1 METYQEPDRRAWFRV
16 GIYFDLEFLLG
27 YEVSVERGFAM
38 TNNVRFH
45 VTTSRRF
52 SIIAVLAFTFVAC
65 VLVAGQENGGLPASA
80 AKVHSAPI
88 VDAISPLSAAR
99 GGPTFTLSVVGSHFV
114 PGSIVQWNTGDL
126 PTTFVSNKLV
136 TAAVPADAL
145 SKYGDDAI
153 SVINPDGGGV
163 SNSLTFTVPCVI
175 PPPSRASTQDR
186 ARLGAY
192 YFDGWSGPLTNFHF
206 KGLPLGPYQNRQP
219 FSGWQD
225 SNRCAVEEQLATA
238 HNFGIDFF
246 VFDWYFNARTN
257 EPGDNLNSAIEI
269 THSLPDR
276 HGMQYAILYVD
287 SPPFDVSPSQWPAA
301 VNEWVH
307 YMLDPA
313 YARVNGKPVLFI
325 IDVGEMYQIFGS
337 DAAVANALAQ
347 LRAAAQAQG
356 LPGVYV
362 VGGFGEPDG
371 TLGRNTLAPG
381 FSIAG
386 TDGYDAVALYNY
398 PFAPPA
404 LNGQLPF
411 SELSEAARWTW
422 NEAEHDSSIPFVP
435 TSMAGWDPRPWHE
448 VEPVTGDLMWYARTP
463 PEVAALV
470 RDAID
475 WANYNPQLRPE
486 PAPIPP
492 LVLLEAWNEIGEGS
506 HVVPTVE
513 DGTSYGDA
521 IAAMLLK
528 K

>member
-1 METYQEPDRRAWFRV
+1 MVD
-16 GIYFDLEFLLG
+16 
-27 YEVSVERGFAM
+27 
-38 TNNVRFH
+38 NVRFCA
-45 VTTSRRF
+45 TGGLRF
-52 SIIAVLAFTFVAC
+52 PVIAVFAFLSLTNL
-65 VLVAGQENGGLPASA
+65 LVRGQANGGFPTFA
-80 AKVHSAPI
+80 AEAQTTPV
-88 VDAISPLSAAR
+88 VEAISPISAMR
-99 GGPTFTLSVVGSHFV
+99 GGGAFTLSVVGSHFV
-114 PGSIVQWNTGDL
+114 RGSIVQWNASDL
-126 PTTFVSNKLV
+126 PTTFVSSKLI

-145 SKYGDDAI
+145 SESGDDVV
-153 SVINPDGGGV
+153 SVMNPDGGGV

-175 PPPSRASTQDR
+175 PPPSGASSQNR

-192 YFDGWSGPLTNFHF
+192 YFDGWAGPLTNFHF
-206 KGLPLGPYQNRQP
+206 QGLPLGPYQNRQP

-225 SNRCAVEEQLATA
+225 SYRCAVEEQLATA

-269 THSLPDR
+269 THALPNR

-287 SPPFDVSPSQWPAA
+287 SPPFDASPSQWRSA

-337 DAAVANALAQ
+337 DAAVADALAQ

-386 TDGYDAVALYNY
+386 ADGYDAVALYNY

-404 LNGQLPF
+404 VNGELPF
-411 SELSEAARWTW
+411 SELAAAAHWTW
-422 NEAEHDSSIPFVP
+422 NDAKRDSSIPFIP

-463 PEVAALV
+463 LDVAALV
-470 RDAID
+470 QDAID
-475 WANYNPQLRPE
+475 WANSNPQLRPE
-486 PAPIPP
+486 PAPTPP
-492 LVLLEAWNEIGEGS
+492 LVLIEAWNEFGEGS

-528 K
+528 NDHPRTRTLTVSGT